1 MTQLA
6 PYYFDNELVS
16 ANVQKTARGGDE
28 DQFIFEVNV
37 NDDDVKAVVSDRLAD
52 YEDRVDRWHV
62 DTEKQT
68 EVAEVVEGVEPP
80 QNGGES
86 KSTTN

>member
-28 DQFIFEVNV
+28 DQFIFEVNI
-37 NDDDVKAVVSDRLAD
+37 NDDELKAAVSDRLAS
-52 YEDRVDRWHV
+52 YEDSVDRWHV
-62 DTEKQT
+62 DTEKET
-68 EVAEVVEGVEPP
+68 TVAEVVEGVEPP
-80 QNGGES
+80 PNGGDS